1 MKSITEN
8 INDLENLNK
17 ELDKLGTAM
26 ANIDDANNFNLEDLD
41 AVADYFLGL
50 SYIVNQ
56 YEYADLIRYS
66 PILMYQ

>member
-26 ANIDDANNFNLEDLD
+26 ANIDDANNFNLGDLD

-66 PILMYQ
+66 PILVYQ